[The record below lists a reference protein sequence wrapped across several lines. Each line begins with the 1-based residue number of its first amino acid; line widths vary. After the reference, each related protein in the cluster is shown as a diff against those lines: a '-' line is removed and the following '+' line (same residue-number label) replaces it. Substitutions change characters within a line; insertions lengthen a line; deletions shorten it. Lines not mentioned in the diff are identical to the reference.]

1 MSDDI
6 ILSDGL
12 VQPMTMKPTVSA
24 AKALAERIGACQVVV
39 VAFDGSG
46 MFSTTTYGVT
56 REACREI
63 KKLGDAISEA
73 LESGDL
79 PEPDYK
85 P

>member
-1 MSDDI
+1 VVA
-6 ILSDGL
+6 LA
-12 VQPMTMKPTVSA
+12 PTVYLESA
-24 AKALAERIGACQVVV
+24 EQQVKSRTDFLIVGFVV